1 MSLSKILTDTWPSLK
16 SLAKLALQS
25 RPVRVPQAEH
35 PAIVILANGPSLN
48 DTMARHTDIL
58 KNSVTMAVNF
68 AANTDMFFDLRP
80 RYYVMVDP
88 VFFGDDSVAN
98 ITRLRQNLAA
108 VSWPMTIFVP
118 RRFIKAVP
126 ASIIANPNISTAG
139 LNTVGIEGWQWLK
152 NFAYSSRLGMPR
164 PRNVLIPAIM
174 AAIAMGYKEIYLTGA
189 DHSWM
194 KTISVDDNNNVVSV
208 QPHFY
213 KDNEAELRRV
223 DTTYRGLRLHDVVE
237 SFAIAFRSYHTLAR
251 FAARQGI
258 SIYNSTPGSFIDAF
272 ERRPLPSQP

>member
-48 DTMARHTDIL
+48 DTMARYADML
-58 KNSVTMAVNF
+58 KNAVTMAVNF

-98 ITRLRQNLAA
+98 IARLRQNLAR

-126 ASIIANPNISTAG
+126 ASIKANPNISTAG
-139 LNTVGIEGWQWLK
+139 LNTVGIEGWQWLR

-174 AAIAMGYKEIYLTGA
+174 AAIAMGYKKIYLTGA

-194 KTISVDDNNNVVSV
+194 KTLSVDDDNNVVSV

-213 KDNEAELRRV
+213 KDNTAELKRV

>member
-98 ITRLRQNLAA
+98 IARLRQNLAR

-126 ASIIANPNISTAG
+126 TSIIANPNISTAG

>member
-58 KNSVTMAVNF
+58 KSSVTMAVNF

-98 ITRLRQNLAA
+98 IARLRQNLAR

-126 ASIIANPNISTAG
+126 ASIKANPNISIAG

-194 KTISVDDNNNVVSV
+194 KTLSVDDNNNVVSV

-213 KDNEAELRRV
+213 KDNAAELKRV

-272 ERRPLPSQP
+272 ERRPLPSKP

>member
-1 MSLSKILTDTWPSLK
+1 MSLSKILTNTWPSLK

-48 DTMARHTDIL
+48 DTMALHADLL
-58 KNSVTMAVNF
+58 KSSVTMAVNF
-68 AANTDMFFDLRP
+68 AANTDMFFELRP
-80 RYYVMVDP
+80 RYYVMVDA

-98 ITRLRQNLAA
+98 IGRLRQNLAR

-118 RRFIKAVP
+118 RHFVKAVP
-126 ASIIANPNISTAG
+126 ASIKANPNISIAG
-139 LNTVGIEGWQWLK
+139 LNTVGIEGWRWLE

-174 AAIAMGYKEIYLTGA
+174 AAIAMDYKEIYLTGA

-194 KTISVDDNNNVVSV
+194 KTISVDDDNNVVSV

-213 KDNEAELRRV
+213 KDNAAELKRV

-251 FAARQGI
+251 FAAGHGI
-258 SIYNSTPGSFIDAF
+258 KIYNSTPGSFIDAF
-272 ERRPLPSQP
+272 ERRPLPQHL

>member
-1 MSLSKILTDTWPSLK
+1 MSLSSTLSNTWPSVK

-48 DTMARHTDIL
+48 DTMARHADML
-58 KNSVTMAVNF
+58 KSSVTMAVNF
-68 AANTDMFFDLRP
+68 AANTDMFFELRP

-98 ITRLRQNLAA
+98 IARLRQRLAE

-126 ASIIANPNISTAG
+126 ASIKANPNISTAG

-194 KTISVDDNNNVVSV
+194 KTLSVDDNNNVVSV

-213 KDNEAELRRV
+213 KDNEAELHRV

-237 SFAIAFRSYHTLAR
+237 SFAIAFRSYHTLAC

>member
-25 RPVRVPQAEH
+25 RPVRIPQAEH

-58 KNSVTMAVNF
+58 KSSVTMAVNF

-98 ITRLRQNLAA
+98 IARLRQRLAE

-126 ASIIANPNISTAG
+126 ASIKANPNISTAG

-174 AAIAMGYKEIYLTGA
+174 AAIAMGYKAIYLTGA

-194 KTISVDDNNNVVSV
+194 KTLSVDDNNNVVSV

-258 SIYNSTPGSFIDAF
+258 AIYNSTPGSFIDAF

>member
-98 ITRLRQNLAA
+98 IARLRQNLAA

>member
-58 KNSVTMAVNF
+58 KNSFTMAVNF

-98 ITRLRQNLAA
+98 IARLRQNLAR

-126 ASIIANPNISTAG
+126 TSIIANPNISTAG

>member
-1 MSLSKILTDTWPSLK
+1 MSLSSIISNTWPSLK

-48 DTMARHTDIL
+48 DTMARHADML
-58 KNSVTMAVNF
+58 KSSVTMAVNF
-68 AANTDMFFDLRP
+68 AANTDLFFELRP

-98 ITRLRQNLAA
+98 IARLRQRLAE

-126 ASIIANPNISTAG
+126 ASIKANPNISTAG

-174 AAIAMGYKEIYLTGA
+174 AAIAMGYKAIYLTGA
-189 DHSWM
+189 DHSWI
-194 KTISVDDNNNVVSV
+194 KTVSVDDNNNVVSV

-251 FAARQGI
+251 FAAGRGI
-258 SIYNSTPGSFIDAF
+258 AIYNSTPGSFIDAF
-272 ERRPLPSQP
+272 ERRPLPAHL

>member
-1 MSLSKILTDTWPSLK
+1 MSLSKILTDTLPSLK

-98 ITRLRQNLAA
+98 IARLRQHLAA

-126 ASIIANPNISTAG
+126 ASIKANPNISTAG

>member
-25 RPVRVPQAEH
+25 RPVRIPQAEH

-58 KNSVTMAVNF
+58 KSSVTMAVNF

-98 ITRLRQNLAA
+98 IARLRQRLAE

-126 ASIIANPNISTAG
+126 ASIKANPNISTAG

-174 AAIAMGYKEIYLTGA
+174 AAIAMGYKAIYLTGA

-194 KTISVDDNNNVVSV
+194 KTLSVDDNNNVVSV

-237 SFAIAFRSYHTLAR
+237 SFAIAFRSYHTLAC

>member
-58 KNSVTMAVNF
+58 KSSVTMAVNF

-98 ITRLRQNLAA
+98 IARLRQHLAD

-126 ASIIANPNISTAG
+126 ASIKANPNISTAG

-152 NFAYSSRLGMPR
+152 NFAYSSCLGMPR

-194 KTISVDDNNNVVSV
+194 KTISVDDDNNVVSV

-213 KDNEAELRRV
+213 KDNAAELKRV

-251 FAARQGI
+251 FAAGHGI
-258 SIYNSTPGSFIDAF
+258 KIYNSTPGSFIDAF
-272 ERRPLPSQP
+272 ERRPLPQHL

>member
-1 MSLSKILTDTWPSLK
+1 MSLSSILSNTWPSLK

-25 RPVRVPQAEH
+25 RPVRVPKAEQ

-48 DTMARHTDIL
+48 DTMARHADML
-58 KNSVTMAVNF
+58 KNAVTMAVNF
-68 AANTDMFFDLRP
+68 AANTDMFFELRP

-98 ITRLRQNLAA
+98 IGRLRQNLAH

-118 RRFIKAVP
+118 RHFVKAVP
-126 ASIIANPNISTAG
+126 ASIKANPNISIAG
-139 LNTVGIEGWQWLK
+139 LNTVGIEGWRWLE

-194 KTISVDDNNNVVSV
+194 KTISVDDDNNVVSV

-213 KDNEAELRRV
+213 KDNAAELKRV

-251 FAARQGI
+251 FAAGHGI
-258 SIYNSTPGSFIDAF
+258 KIYNSTPGSFIDAF
-272 ERRPLPSQP
+272 ERRPLPQHL

>member
-25 RPVRVPQAEH
+25 RPVRVPQAEYT
-35 PAIVILANGPSLN
+35 AIVILANGPSLN
-48 DTMARHTDIL
+48 DTMARHTDML
-58 KNSVTMAVNF
+58 KNAVTMAVNF
-68 AANTDMFFDLRP
+68 AANTDMFFELRP

-98 ITRLRQNLAA
+98 IARLRQHLAD

-126 ASIIANPNISTAG
+126 ASIKANPNISTAG

-174 AAIAMGYKEIYLTGA
+174 ASIAMGYKEIYLTGA

-194 KTISVDDNNNVVSV
+194 KTLSVDDNNNVVSV

-213 KDNEAELRRV
+213 KDNAAELKRV

-251 FAARQGI
+251 FATRQGI

-272 ERRPLPSQP
+272 ERRPLPQHL